1 MNLSFCNNISSLPEG
16 LKVLSN
22 LHLQHTKI
30 PSLPEGLSVGQHL
43 FLGYSEITSL
53 PKGLKVFGGLYIKNT
68 PLTNYTDEHLREM
81 AKPGYISRILR

>member
-1 MNLSFCNNISSLPEG
+1 
-16 LKVLSN
+16 
-22 LHLQHTKI
+22 LHLQYTKI

-43 FLGYSEITSL
+43 FLGHSKITSL

-81 AKPGYISRILR
+81 VKPGYINRIMR